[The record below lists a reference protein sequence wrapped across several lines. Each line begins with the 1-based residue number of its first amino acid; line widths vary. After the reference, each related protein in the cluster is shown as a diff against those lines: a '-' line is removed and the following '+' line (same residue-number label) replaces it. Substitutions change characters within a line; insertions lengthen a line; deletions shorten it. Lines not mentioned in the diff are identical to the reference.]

1 MLAEALAFAL
11 LGIEEAA
18 TLDWNVAA
26 PALALEYLPLQTDV
40 RG

>member
-1 MLAEALAFAL
+1 MLAEALAFVL

-18 TLDWNVAA
+18 TLDWSVAA
-26 PALALEYLPLQTDV
+26 SALALEYLPLQTDV